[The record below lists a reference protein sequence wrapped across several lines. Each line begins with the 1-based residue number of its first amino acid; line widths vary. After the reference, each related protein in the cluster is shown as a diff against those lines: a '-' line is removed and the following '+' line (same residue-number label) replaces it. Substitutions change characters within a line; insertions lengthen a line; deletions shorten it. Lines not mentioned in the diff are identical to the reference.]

1 MKLQSK
7 SGGRGSGSGMKKYVV
22 TVGIFAEEDWF
33 GSAASSICLHVR
45 YGKTIMQRKVIQL
58 SRKGIAGNVDLPL

>member
-7 SGGRGSGSGMKKYVV
+7 SGGSGSGMKKYVV

-33 GSAASSICLHVR
+33 GSAASSICVHVTR
-45 YGKTIMQRKVIQL
+45 YGKTIMQKKVIQL